1 MTTEP
6 RILFPSTTS
15 MKKVAK
21 AYQASPQS
29 TLPDG
34 FSGTRAVCLDFSP
47 FFKELCIVGQLD
59 GGCRVHHINLATPLI
74 TWPYYVFSRCTALNA
89 TCVVSDL
96 KWSPNVPNI
105 FFVLHANGDLHAFD
119 LNREDSAPVYSCAL
133 SAEVGFSESSPPLTK
148 MAISRGLSNATELV
162 LISFGET
169 IFKRAMP
176 TASEFKERDLG
187 EFLDRLITL
196 AGSRS
201 D

>member
-74 TWPYYVFSRCTALNA
+74 TWPYYVCLLYT
-89 TCVVSDL
+89 
-96 KWSPNVPNI
+96 SP
-105 FFVLHANGDLHAFD
+105 
-119 LNREDSAPVYSCAL
+119 
-133 SAEVGFSESSPPLTK
+133 SPRD
-148 MAISRGLSNATELV
+148 RG
-162 LISFGET
+162 
-169 IFKRAMP
+169 
-176 TASEFKERDLG
+176 
-187 EFLDRLITL
+187 
-196 AGSRS
+196 
-201 D
+201 

>member
-1 MTTEP
+1 MVAAEY
-6 RILFPSTTS
+6 TTS
-15 MKKVAK
+15 
-21 AYQASPQS
+21 
-29 TLPDG
+29 TLLRHLLHG
-34 FSGTRAVCLDFSP
+34 LTMFSL
-47 FFKELCIVGQLD
+47 
-59 GGCRVHHINLATPLI
+59 
-74 TWPYYVFSRCTALNA
+74 LNA

-119 LNREDSAPVYSCAL
+119 LNRDDSAPVYSCAL